1 MGRREKYAAL
11 TKEAVLDAAKQLF
24 VTEGF
29 DATSVDDIA
38 RLSEVSKGAVYHHFS
53 DKREVFAELF
63 RATLASAV
71 QAVIDAASPTAS
83 AWESVESAVRAFLH
97 SYATDAD
104 ARGLLRQVTHVLG
117 QDGTRAMYNEVALPL
132 VRAMLVELDRIGE
145 LRPIAIDTTAQ
156 MLFGVVCDASTTVA
170 MADQPDQVAHEV
182 EDVMLYML
190 GGLRTQPGETE

>member
-1 MGRREKYAAL
+1 MSDVKLGRREKYAAL

-71 QAVIDAASPTAS
+71 QAVFDVVSPTAS
-83 AWESVESAVRAFLH
+83 A
-97 SYATDAD
+97 
-104 ARGLLRQVTHVLG
+104 
-117 QDGTRAMYNEVALPL
+117 
-132 VRAMLVELDRIGE
+132 
-145 LRPIAIDTTAQ
+145 
-156 MLFGVVCDASTTVA
+156 
-170 MADQPDQVAHEV
+170 
-182 EDVMLYML
+182 
-190 GGLRTQPGETE
+190 